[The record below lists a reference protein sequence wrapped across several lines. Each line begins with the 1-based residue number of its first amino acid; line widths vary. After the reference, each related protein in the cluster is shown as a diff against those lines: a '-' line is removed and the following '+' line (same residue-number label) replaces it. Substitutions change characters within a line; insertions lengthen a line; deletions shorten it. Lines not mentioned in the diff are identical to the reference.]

1 MQLSIFPRIYAFFT
15 FFPEISPANY
25 AGGQPHRGLVF
36 SDDYPWRQPVW
47 QLCNTVNKFA
57 MDKKCAQLWQRL
69 SAALK
74 PQVSADSFKRWFSAV
89 ELIEAK
95 DKTLTL
101 AVPNNIYQLWIE
113 SNYMPALQTA
123 IVTTFGSPRSVKFSS
138 LSGPDAFSAEDSAPL
153 KEGSLEPPGDAKPS
167 ATVPG
172 LNPRNTFESFVVG
185 PNNEIAHAA
194 SLAVAQAPAR
204 TYNPLFIY
212 GGVGLGKTHLMQAIG
227 QYVWTKKKNIKVIY
241 ISSELFINEFI
252 DAIQHSNLVKFRKRY
267 RQADLL
273 LIDDIQFLGGKER
286 SQEEFFHTFN
296 TLFDGHKQIVLSSDR
311 PASEIANL
319 EHRLVSRFEWGLT
332 AELQPPDIETR
343 LAILR
348 KKARTMQIKLQDE
361 VFQFLA
367 SRIRTNVRRLEGALM
382 RVASFASL
390 SGKELTQEAVE
401 HLLKDILQEEA
412 RHSVTIE
419 QIQRRVA
426 EHFDVRVAD
435 MTSKRRPASIAFPRQ
450 VAMYLARQLT
460 KASLNE
466 IGEAFGGRDHGTVLH
481 ACKLVRKRIAEQDNI
496 RQTISFIDSSL
507 QR

>member
-1 MQLSIFPRIYAFFT
+1 
-15 FFPEISPANY
+15 
-25 AGGQPHRGLVF
+25 
-36 SDDYPWRQPVW
+36 
-47 QLCNTVNKFA
+47 

-74 PQVSADSFKRWFSAV
+74 PQISSDSFNRWFSGV

-95 DKTLTL
+95 DKSLTIG
-101 AVPNNIYQLWIE
+101 VPNNIYQFWIE
-113 SNYMPALQTA
+113 SNYMPALHTA
-123 IVTTFGSPRSVKFSS
+123 ILTTFGSPRSVKFCSP
-138 LSGPDAFSAEDSAPL
+138 SGPGTQTSPADSAPL
-153 KEGSLEPPGDAKPS
+153 KEALQDPPSNPKPGT
-167 ATVPG
+167 TVPG

-194 SLAVAQAPAR
+194 SLAVAQAPTR
-204 TYNPLFIY
+204 TYNPLFVY

-227 QYVWTKKKNIKVIY
+227 QYVWAKKKNMKVIY
-241 ISSELFINEFI
+241 VSSELFINEFI

-311 PASEIANL
+311 PPSEIANL

-348 KKARTMQIKLQDE
+348 KKADSMQIKLRDE
-361 VFQFLA
+361 ILQFLA

-390 SGKELTQEAVE
+390 SGKELTQEVIE
-401 HLLKDILQEEA
+401 HLLKDILQEEG
-412 RHSVTIE
+412 RHSITIE

-450 VAMYLARQLT
+450 VAMYLARELT

-481 ACKLVRKRIAEQDNI
+481 ACKLVKKRMVEQDNI

>member
-1 MQLSIFPRIYAFFT
+1 
-15 FFPEISPANY
+15 
-25 AGGQPHRGLVF
+25 
-36 SDDYPWRQPVW
+36 
-47 QLCNTVNKFA
+47 
-57 MDKKCAQLWQRL
+57 MDKKCAQVWERL

-74 PQVSADSFKRWFSAV
+74 PQISPDSFKRWFSAV
-89 ELIEAK
+89 ELVQAT
-95 DKTLTL
+95 DKSLTFR
-101 AVPNNIYQLWIE
+101 VPNNIYHFWIE
-113 SNYMPALQTA
+113 SNYMTALQSAVITSLGA
-123 IVTTFGSPRSVKFSS
+123 PRAVRFSS
-138 LSGPDAFSAEDSAPL
+138 PSGSAGQTPLEDAVTL
-153 KEGSLEPPGDAKPS
+153 KEILPELQGDTKTGASLL
-167 ATVPG
+167 G

-194 SLAVAQAPAR
+194 SLAVAQSPAR
-204 TYNPLFIY
+204 TYNPLFVY

-227 QYVWTKKKNIKVIY
+227 QYVWAKKKNTKVMY
-241 ISSELFINEFI
+241 LSSELFINEFI

-267 RQADLL
+267 RQAELL

-343 LAILR
+343 
-348 KKARTMQIKLQDE
+348 
-361 VFQFLA
+361 QFLA

-390 SGKELTQEAVE
+390 SGKELTQEVVE
-401 HLLKDILQEEA
+401 HLLKDILQEEG
-412 RHSVTIE
+412 RHSITIE

-450 VAMYLARQLT
+450 VAMYLARELT

-466 IGEAFGGRDHGTVLH
+466 IGDAFGGRDHGTVLH
-481 ACKLVRKRIAEQDNI
+481 ACKLVKKRMTEQDNL

>member
-1 MQLSIFPRIYAFFT
+1 
-15 FFPEISPANY
+15 
-25 AGGQPHRGLVF
+25 
-36 SDDYPWRQPVW
+36 
-47 QLCNTVNKFA
+47 
-57 MDKKCAQLWQRL
+57 MDKKCTQLWQRL
-69 SAALK
+69 SATLK
-74 PQVSADSFKRWFSAV
+74 SQVSADSFKRWFSAV
-89 ELIEAK
+89 ELVEAS
-95 DKTLTL
+95 DKSLTFC
-101 AVPNNIYQLWIE
+101 VPNNIYQFWIE
-113 SNYMPALQTA
+113 SNYMAALQNAIITA
-123 IVTTFGSPRSVKFSS
+123 VGGPRSIKFSS
-138 LSGPDAFSAEDSAPL
+138 PSGVAAQMPVEDIIAL
-153 KEGSLEPPGDAKPS
+153 KEISPESQRDAKAA
-167 ATVPG
+167 ATVAG

-194 SLAVAQAPAR
+194 SLAVAQTPAR

-227 QYVWTKKKNIKVIY
+227 QYVWAKKKNPKVMY
-241 ISSELFINEFI
+241 LSSELFINEFI

-343 LAILR
+343 MAILR
-348 KKARTMQIKLQDE
+348 KKARTLQIKLRDE
-361 VFQFLA
+361 VFEFIA
-367 SRIRTNVRRLEGALM
+367 NRIRSNVRRLEGALM

-390 SGKELTQEAVE
+390 SGKELTQEVVE
-401 HLLKDILQEEA
+401 HLLKDILQEEG
-412 RHSVTIE
+412 RHSITIE

-450 VAMYLARQLT
+450 VAMYLARELT

-481 ACKLVRKRIAEQDNI
+481 ACKLVKRRMGEQDNI

>member
-1 MQLSIFPRIYAFFT
+1 
-15 FFPEISPANY
+15 
-25 AGGQPHRGLVF
+25 
-36 SDDYPWRQPVW
+36 
-47 QLCNTVNKFA
+47 
-57 MDKKCAQLWQRL
+57 MDQKCAQLWQRL

-74 PQVSADSFKRWFSAV
+74 PQISSDSFNRWFSGV

-95 DKTLTL
+95 DKSLTFG
-101 AVPNNIYQLWIE
+101 VPNNIYQFWIE

-123 IVTTFGSPRSVKFSS
+123 ILTTFGSPRSVKFCSP
-138 LSGPDAFSAEDSAPL
+138 SGPGTQTSPADSTPL
-153 KEGSLEPPGDAKPS
+153 KEVLQDPPSNPKPGT
-167 ATVPG
+167 TVPG

-194 SLAVAQAPAR
+194 SLAVAQAPSR
-204 TYNPLFIY
+204 TYNPLFVY

-227 QYVWTKKKNIKVIY
+227 QYVWTKKKNVKVIY
-241 ISSELFINEFI
+241 VSSELFINEFI

-311 PASEIANL
+311 PASEISNL

-348 KKARTMQIKLQDE
+348 KKADSMQIKLRDDI
-361 VFQFLA
+361 FQFLA
-367 SRIRTNVRRLEGALM
+367 TRIRTNVRRLEGALM

-390 SGKELTQEAVE
+390 SGKELTQEVIE
-401 HLLKDILQEEA
+401 HLLKDILQEEG
-412 RHSVTIE
+412 RHSITIE

-450 VAMYLARQLT
+450 VAMYLARELT

-481 ACKLVRKRIAEQDNI
+481 ACKLVKRRMTEQDNI